1 MAELVLHVQDID
13 ETGKD
18 YSFELTP
25 AWLDASLRDATLR
38 ADPAY
43 ESGRIDLHAQQNGTE
58 YLVNGTIGVH
68 LLTECGRCLGDA
80 AVDVDVPFATLF
92 HRSSGKPG
100 APRKPRH
107 ERVAIGGRAPADA
120 EELGEDDM
128 LREEFAG
135 HDIVLDDLV
144 REHIVLEV
152 PMQPLCSEACQ
163 GIAVPEHLR
172 PPEEVFGTKDDGV
185 DPRLAPLKRLRDK
198 VPPNKE

>member
-25 AWLDASLRDATLR
+25 AWLDATLREATLR
-38 ADPAY
+38 ADPSY
-43 ESGRIDLHAQQNGTE
+43 ESGRVDLHAQQNGTE
-58 YLVNGTIGVH
+58 YLVNGTIAVH

-80 AVDVDVPFATLF
+80 ALAVDVPFATLF
-92 HRSSGKPG
+92 HRSGKSGG
-100 APRKPRH
+100 SRKPR
-107 ERVAIGGRAPADA
+107 EPVEDVL
-120 EELGEDDM
+120 ELGEDDM

-163 GIAVPEHLR
+163 GIAVPKHLR

>member
-25 AWLDASLRDATLR
+25 AWLDATLREATLR

-43 ESGRIDLHAQQNGTE
+43 ESGVVELHAQQIGTE
-58 YLVNGTIGVH
+58 YLVNGTIAAH
-68 LLTECGRCLGDA
+68 LLTECGRCLADA
-80 AVDVDVPFATLF
+80 AIEVAVPFATLF
-92 HRSSGKPG
+92 HRAAKSASGKAH
-100 APRKPRH
+100 APR
-107 ERVAIGGRAPADA
+107 RAAQASDADVQ
-120 EELGEDDM
+120 ELGDDDM
-128 LREEFAG
+128 LREEFSG
-135 HDIVLDDLV
+135 HDIVLDGLV

-152 PMQPLCSEACQ
+152 PMQPLCSEDCQ
-163 GIAVPEHLR
+163 GIAVPKHLR